1 MKKILLI
8 LCTLTLGHLAM
19 AQAGQ
24 QWLQKRVSISVQDQP
39 VKQVLLGLERD
50 LDGMV
55 FAYSPGTF
63 DMDRKISVKLD
74 SVALEQV
81 LHEVF
86 TNQQLECTEMSGK
99 IFLKKKKISD
109 GRGGEPRQQHRRRRS
124 YMRTPAS
131 KSKTIEA
138 QEAEAVVEASVRQ
151 SQVTHVE
158 EEAVPGKEGKQ
169 TSNAIEMDSAF
180 NRELNSQPAHPVL
193 STPEK
198 LVPQYLP
205 PQPWQQRQFRLNQ
218 PQIASLPPVPV
229 DSSQYRKSNL
239 FDFELPAVFRKNKDK
254 EKKPKKRDESGSKLR
269 LYGASSTAL
278 TYMGGNEAIKIGGRA
293 VWMKNSKLGL
303 GLAGYAVQRPET
315 LDALLSENYRLAG
328 GYGGIHLEYTLNPT
342 RTIHLSFPLL
352 VAGGGLTYVQ
362 VNNTSSDPLRVNA
375 AAEAVFVVEPG
386 VLLELNLIKYVK
398 VGFDL
403 NYRYSSN
410 SQLNYEEAL
419 GGGEI
424 IDASGLNGLSFG
436 ATIKVGVF

>member
-1 MKKILLI
+1 MKNILLI

-24 QWLQKRVSISVQDQP
+24 QWPQKRVSISVQDQP

-99 IFLKKKKISD
+99 IFLKKKKVSD
-109 GRGGEPRQQHRRRRS
+109 GRGGEPNQQPRRRHS

-131 KSKTIEA
+131 KSKTIKA
-138 QEAEAVVEASVRQ
+138 QEAEAIVEVSVRQ
-151 SQVTHVE
+151 SKVTQVE
-158 EEAVPGKEGKQ
+158 EETAPDEEEKPSS
-169 TSNAIEMDSAF
+169 TSVEMDSAF
-180 NRELNSQPAHPVL
+180 NQELSSNPV
-193 STPEK
+193 SSVVFSPK
-198 LVPQYLP
+198 KPVPNYLP
-205 PQPWQQRQFRLNQ
+205 PQPRQQRQFRLDN
-218 PQIASLPPVPV
+218 PTITSLPPVPI

-239 FDFELPAVFRKNKDK
+239 LDFDLSNVFRKNKDK
-254 EKKPKKRDESGSKLR
+254 EKQPKKSTESDSKLR

-293 VWMKNSKLGL
+293 VWMKNSHLGL

-315 LDALLSENYRLAG
+315 LDALLSDNYRLAG

-342 RTIHLSFPLL
+342 RAIHLSFPLL

-362 VNNTSSDPLRVNA
+362 VDNNGSDPLRVNA

-386 VLLELNLIKYVK
+386 VLLEVNLIKYVK

-424 IDASGLNGLSFG
+424 VDASSLNGLSFG